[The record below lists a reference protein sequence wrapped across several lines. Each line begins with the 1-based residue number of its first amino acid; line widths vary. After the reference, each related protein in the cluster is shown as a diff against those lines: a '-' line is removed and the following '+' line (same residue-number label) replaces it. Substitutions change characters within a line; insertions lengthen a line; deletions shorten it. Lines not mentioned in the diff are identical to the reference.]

1 MSAYHEAMNEPGA
14 VESSLTSEEVA
25 ILEFER
31 IHWGSTPNK
40 ESAVR
45 ERFGL
50 SLARYYQRLYAVCE
64 KPEALAYDAVFIR
77 ACVEA
82 STMRSHQ
89 RRLGKEGSDG

>member
-1 MSAYHEAMNEPGA
+1 MSAYHEAMKEPGTA
-14 VESSLTSEEVA
+14 DSGLPLEEVA

-31 IHWGSTPNK
+31 THWGSPPNK

-82 STMRSHQ
+82 STMRSDQ
-89 RRLGKEGSDG
+89 RRLGKGGTDG